1 MDIYDYIFLDLVI
14 GNMLVFFK
22 NVVNIVKYCNVYF
35 FFLDVNCEVE
45 RMIIFIMYEYLIYV
59 ILKIFDKIRVVV
71 LWDFEKYIYI
81 SL

>member
-14 GNMLVFFK
+14 GYMLVFFK
-22 NVVNIVKYCNVYF
+22 DVVNIVIYCNVYF

-45 RMIIFIMYEYLIYV
+45 RMKIFIMYEYLIYV

>member
-22 NVVNIVKYCNVYF
+22 NVVNIVIYCNVYF

-45 RMIIFIMYEYLIYV
+45 RMKIFIMYEYLIYV